1 MNAPISPARNRPL
14 LTLSD
19 LMLAEQ
25 VLLYLIRKRIETIGP
40 VTHMRT
46 IADLHEVYLGVFGIA
61 HIESALAAV
70 EGLVSTLLRH
80 TRRAIRFHR
89 TKCDPVSMDE
99 WRLLSLIA
107 AHQAEHDEYAAA
119 ITRWLV
125 PACHAGELARHTAAL
140 ARTMAHKNLFLPLP
154 FGAASSAGMQTER
167 GYTYPE
173 PMTIQ

>member
-1 MNAPISPARNRPL
+1 MNAPISSARNRPL
-14 LTLSD
+14 ASLSD
-19 LMLAEQ
+19 LVLAEQ
-25 VLLYLIRKRIETIGP
+25 VLLYIVRKRVETLGP
-40 VTHMRT
+40 VSHMRT

-70 EGLVSTLLRH
+70 EGLVSTLYRH
-80 TRRAIRFHR
+80 TRRSIRFHR

-99 WRLLSLIA
+99 WRLLSLVA

-125 PACHAGELARHTAAL
+125 PASHAGELAHHAAAL
-140 ARTMAHKNLFLPLP
+140 ARTMAEKELFLPLH
-154 FGAASSAGMQTER
+154 FGAASYAGLQTER